1 MPRQNFLTRE
11 SFVDATEKK
20 TREMLLTVPQHLPYI
35 QLQSE
40 NIQRQSLHFT
50 YEQKAGALP
59 FVMDVTIL
67 PLNDQYTRVSF
78 HASYVNGQSF
88 FEDPGMSLALHDFES
103 ALHAA
108 IKEEL
113 HLYCRVQSREKTAGR
128 LRVFLEN
135 ALPFFWKKGLS

>member
-1 MPRQNFLTRE
+1 
-11 SFVDATEKK
+11 
-20 TREMLLTVPQHLPYI
+20 MLLTVPQHLPYI
-35 QLQSE
+35 RLQSE
-40 NIQRQSLHFT
+40 NVQRQSLHFT
-50 YEQKAGALP
+50 YEQKGGAQP

-88 FEDPGMSLALHDFES
+88 FEDLGMSLALHDFES

-113 HLYCRVQSREKTAGR
+113 QQYCRVQPREKKTGR
-128 LRVFLEN
+128 LRLMLEN
-135 ALPFFWKKGLS
+135 LLPFFWKKGMS